1 MYGLA
6 RPNQSSTIGR
16 NSSKLRLGCIPF
28 KYLASSKIFMF
39 RWPSPDGINLVG
51 IATEDAEETKEPE
64 ETEELQSV
72 TSGPSVALKE
82 VC

>member
-1 MYGLA
+1 
-6 RPNQSSTIGR
+6 
-16 NSSKLRLGCIPF
+16 
-28 KYLASSKIFMF
+28 MF